1 MSAFGPSRNVRLLVG
16 SSSALSLCQRFA
28 AEGGSIVVRFL
39 PRFLLRLES
48 LEERSH
54 FAETIR
60 DG

>member
-1 MSAFGPSRNVRLLVG
+1 LLVG